1 LLALTPRLS
10 SNGWRYGC
18 PRSKKVADCRGVL
31 VFEDEASFWLD
42 GTLHQTW
49 SPIGVQPR
57 VPTYGLRKTAHVF
70 GAVAVDDAAF
80 VYQFA
85 DVFNGHTFHEFLLT
99 VVERHAPRK
108 VFMIIDNGPCHWLD
122 EAGKKWLAEN
132 HDKIELHR
140 LPPYSP
146 EFNPTEGVWKT
157 TRKMATHNRFYP
169 TVQDRDAALR
179 QTFDQFQLTPELIDN
194 QVARFRSP

>member
-1 LLALTPRLS
+1 MAGGAAARDQ
-10 SNGWRYGC
+10 
-18 PRSKKVADCRGVL
+18 KKAAECRGVL

-49 SPIGVQPR
+49 SPVGVQPR

-70 GAVAVDDAAF
+70 GAVAVDDADF

-85 DVFNGHTFHEFLLT
+85 DVFNGHTFHEFLLA

-122 EAGKKWLAEN
+122 DAGKKWLAEN
-132 HDKIELHR
+132 QDKLELHR

-169 TVQDRDAALR
+169 TVQDRDSALR